1 MLYIKNLPRWERML
15 RLGAGATVVVYALLT
30 MSGPLGWAVLAGGT
44 GMALTGMFGFCP
56 ACALAGRRL
65 ARRAREGSVRAGR

>member
-15 RLGAGATVVVYALLT
+15 RLGTGATMVAYALLH
-30 MSGPLGWAVLAGGT
+30 MSSPLGWTVLAGGT
-44 GMALTGMFGFCP
+44 GMALTGVFGFCP

-65 ARRAREGSVRAGR
+65 ARRAGQGPMRADR